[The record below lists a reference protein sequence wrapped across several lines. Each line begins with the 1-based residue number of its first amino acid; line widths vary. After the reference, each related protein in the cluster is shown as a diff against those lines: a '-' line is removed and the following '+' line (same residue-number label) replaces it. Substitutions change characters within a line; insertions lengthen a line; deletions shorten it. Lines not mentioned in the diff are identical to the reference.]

1 MKTPTNKITNIA
13 ATPAPTE
20 VDDSDFQSTHA
31 SHTEDLILW
40 AVKQLRAAGL
50 ACPLPEYNLSE
61 GQTQKCDTTGTTA
74 QTCIVSAKLS
84 QNRALGKVATIQGN
98 KFLVQDSAA
107 HAASVLHAVAGL
119 CGMIAKGKPNMR
131 NFSRRNKVFAQALE
145 ILKVESDPSLD
156 FKGARGGVCT
166 FNLSAST
173 LKAIKPM
180 IKGMDKVDVNGGQE
194 VEAKKANTP
203 STTLYLKADAADG
216 VALRA
221 MCGLDPEATNSELS
235 AALLERLRDE
245 AGIESAVE
253 VAA

>member
-1 MKTPTNKITNIA
+1 MTVSRITNIA

-31 SHTEDLILW
+31 SQTEDLILW
-40 AVKQLRAAGL
+40 GVKQLRAAGL
-50 ACPLPEYNLSE
+50 ACPLPEYGMSE
-61 GQTQKCDTTGTTA
+61 GQTQKCDVTGNTS

-84 QNRALGKVATIQGN
+84 QNRAEGKVATIQGN
-98 KFLVQDSAA
+98 KFLVQDSVA

-119 CGMIAKGKPNMR
+119 CGMVAKGKPNMR

-145 ILKVESDPSLD
+145 ILKVESDASQD

-166 FNLSAST
+166 FSLNNDT
-173 LKAIKPM
+173 LKAVHHM

-216 VALRA
+216 VAFRA
-221 MCGLDPEATNSELS
+221 MLGLEPEATNSELS

-245 AGIESAVE
+245 AGIESAL
-253 VAA
+253 VAVA